1 MAPYARKGIDP
12 ATVGPQTARRVK
24 GCQIDLLIQAP
35 GAYWVVEIKRRKKI
49 GNEIEREVR
58 EKIDALIVPKGVSVR
73 ACLIYLGELDPA
85 VEESGFFSAVVQA
98 KDVLRG

>member
-1 MAPYARKGIDP
+1 MVLIWA
-12 ATVGPQTARRVK
+12 
-24 GCQIDLLIQAP
+24 QILHFTESVP
-35 GAYWVVEIKRRKKI
+35 
-49 GNEIEREVR
+49 

>member
-1 MAPYARKGIDP
+1 MIGTDSEILQHVCPNRTPLIRARILHLAEP
-12 ATVGPQTARRVK
+12 VPEFA
-24 GCQIDLLIQAP
+24 CIIQP
-35 GAYWVVEIKRRKKI
+35 ILG
-49 GNEIEREVR
+49 EREIR
-58 EKIDALIVPKGVSVR
+58 EKIDALTVPKGVSVR